1 MCESKRIKRKNKEYK
16 TWEGSEKGR
25 MGLATFKKKD
35 IFDKISMLTD
45 DQIERLEK
53 NIDTM
58 LTQNKE

>member
-1 MCESKRIKRKNKEYK
+1 
-16 TWEGSEKGR
+16 

-58 LTQNKE
+58 LTQDKE